1 MWLSAA
7 CPAHG
12 HLLGG
17 STSPASGIS
26 PCLSSP
32 PPRALWLPLVTQA
45 CAQLTSQGSRA
56 GPGCLQGWAQGGPAG
71 GRKRGVSV
79 PPSSQAALGP
89 AETKQGKPHPSPSRA
104 CAFSCEKPL
113 IRMFSEQRNS
123 GTLLSTSVSEG
134 DFNLMLFRGLTVK
147 CKIRGEKGRKSR
159 RSCFQLPTDL
169 VVLPAGTSVSAP
181 QRRIRTPPAG
191 PRLSSSK
198 MNSPSCFTAPSEVHA
213 MPPCPQTQG
222 VCSEETSEQRCL
234 EESVSGGCVG
244 GLGWIPWS

>member
-1 MWLSAA
+1 MVFWYVRHLSLAHPFCMRASRGLRVELRVWLSAA

-32 PPRALWLPLVTQA
+32 PPRALWLPLVTQ
-45 CAQLTSQGSRA
+45 GSGA

-71 GRKRGVSV
+71 GRKWGVSV
-79 PPSSQAALGP
+79 PPSSQAALCP
-89 AETKQGKPHPSPSRA
+89 AQTKQGKPHPSPSRA

-134 DFNLMLFRGLTVK
+134 DFNLMLFRGLPVK
-147 CKIRGEKGRKSR
+147 CKIRGERVEKSEIMF
-159 RSCFQLPTDL
+159 S
-169 VVLPAGTSVSAP
+169 
-181 QRRIRTPPAG
+181 
-191 PRLSSSK
+191 
-198 MNSPSCFTAPSEVHA
+198 TAN
-213 MPPCPQTQG
+213 
-222 VCSEETSEQRCL
+222 
-234 EESVSGGCVG
+234 
-244 GLGWIPWS
+244 